1 MPKRK
6 VKTYQQLIQE
16 NKEAIMGN
24 PKLMNVIYDRIDRKH
39 QKKSARAKQ
48 YIKRAGKALFFM
60 TQTLQLPACV
70 SRRHPSAGCEDRRA
84 HHGNSA
90 EAGWFV
96 PGFWPRQFS
105 SLYQQ
110 QTAQRL

>member
-39 QKKSARAKQ
+39 QKN
-48 YIKRAGKALFFM
+48 
-60 TQTLQLPACV
+60 LQE
-70 SRRHPSAGCEDRRA
+70 H
-84 HHGNSA
+84 NN
-90 EAGWFV
+90 
-96 PGFWPRQFS
+96 
-105 SLYQQ
+105 
-110 QTAQRL
+110 T

>member
-39 QKKSARAKQ
+39 QKICKSKT
-48 YIKRAGKALFFM
+48 IHKK
-60 TQTLQLPACV
+60 
-70 SRRHPSAGCEDRRA
+70 SRLGS
-84 HHGNSA
+84 
-90 EAGWFV
+90 F
-96 PGFWPRQFS
+96 
-105 SLYQQ
+105 L
-110 QTAQRL
+110 

>member
-39 QKKSARAKQ
+39 QKIYKS
-48 YIKRAGKALFFM
+48 KAIHKKSREGSFFM
-60 TQTLQLPACV
+60 NQTLPRPAFG
-70 SRRHPSAGCEDRRA
+70 SPRHPSAGYGDRRA

-90 EAGWFV
+90 EAGWFFQ
-96 PGFWPRQFS
+96 GFWRRQFS
-105 SLYQQ
+105 SLYRQ
-110 QTAQRL
+110 QTAQHL